1 MLTTYKEVDDEHL
14 YRRNLLTLKV
24 LGIRN
29 AILKM
34 DSKKLITLNNMLHI
48 ANIRKTLVYS
58 SLLRKKNKFKIVFK
72 SDKFIPIKRGMFV
85 KK

>member
-1 MLTTYKEVDDEHL
+1 MLTTYKEVDDDHL
-14 YRRNLLTLKV
+14 YRGNLLTLKV

-58 SLLRKKNKFKIVFK
+58 SLLRKKISSKLFLKVI
-72 SDKFIPIKRGMFV
+72 SLYP
-85 KK
+85 

>member
-14 YRRNLLTLKV
+14 YRTNLLTLKV

>member
-14 YRRNLLTLKV
+14 YRGNLLTLKV